1 MKANEGDRA
10 AQGSGRPSHTNTRT
24 HTSARGSQC
33 APLIP
38 AAHGACCTS
47 AAPRLISAASR
58 LYLDRIS
65 AASQADLELAL
76 EKLNEQSGESEK
88 LRRALEEEAKKRA
101 QSPSHGQGP
110 VVPPKKT
117 ERRQG
122 QSIHLDLDE
131 GPDAPPI
138 GVQLASAL
146 RSQSA
151 RVLDLFRDWDTDG
164 DGEVSRKEFH
174 KAMTALGLEVPH
186 RSRARAHPLIAC

>member
-1 MKANEGDRA
+1 MREIERLKAADARATQTHAHTQAPAAPSVHRRDRCPRCVLHL
-10 AQGSGRPSHTNTRT
+10 GG
-24 HTSARGSQC
+24 TSAHLG
-33 APLIP
+33 
-38 AAHGACCTS
+38 GF
-47 AAPRLISAASR
+47 SR